1 MKISKQTLQL
11 ALPLFAMGLIVACP
25 AHAAGTADI
34 FDRLSAIT
42 GKLPVVKTALI
53 YLFFLLGLGAIG
65 WGGMEALKKSKGR
78 DGGDVTWSSVG
89 IKIAAGAFLVA
100 ITTTTDIFT
109 QTFVG
114 TSASSTPTNSTNV
127 Q

>member
-1 MKISKQTLQL
+1 MKYSKKALQL
-11 ALPLFAMGLIVACP
+11 ALPLIAMGLMVASP
-25 AHAAGTADI
+25 AHAEDI
-34 FDRLSAIT
+34 FDRLQTIT

-53 YLFFLLGLGAIG
+53 YMFFLIGLGAVG
-65 WGGMEALKKSKGR
+65 WGVMEMIKKSKGR
-78 DGGDVTWSSVG
+78 DGGDVTWSSIG

-100 ITTTTDIFT
+100 ITATTDIFT

-114 TSASSTPTNSTNV
+114 TSASSNSTNI